1 MALSQQEPH
10 ELFEEQRK
18 KYKSKFVRFNKKEA
32 DRNWNWKDPHFSYSP
47 FRVQDSPGYVGSYC
61 MDALS
66 MALHTVWHGSS
77 FKEVALVNANMGGD
91 SDTVGAIAG
100 QIAGAIYGVSQ

>member
-1 MALSQQEPH
+1 M
-10 ELFEEQRK
+10 
-18 KYKSKFVRFNKKEA
+18 
-32 DRNWNWKDPHFSYSP
+32 
-47 FRVQDSPGYVGSYC
+47 GSYC